1 MMDKIIAKKL
11 NYYKQLQKKLDAY
24 NTKASSLTF
33 RKHILERQKLNNYQ
47 NEYDKIRGL
56 LSKTTVRNVPDLEKR
71 KSELE
76 KLGAIA
82 VNSIG

>member
-1 MMDKIIAKKL
+1 MDNIIAKKL
-11 NYYKQLQKKLDAY
+11 HYYKQLQRKLDAY

-56 LSKTTVRNVPDLEKR
+56 LSQSTLRNVPDLKKR
-71 KSELE
+71 KDDLE
-76 KLGAIA
+76 KIGAIA
-82 VNSIG
+82 VNSIR

>member
-1 MMDKIIAKKL
+1 MDTIIAKKL
-11 NYYKQLQKKLDAY
+11 NYYKQLQRKLDAY

-56 LSKTTVRNVPDLEKR
+56 LSQSTLKNVPDLNER
-71 KSELE
+71 KNLN
-76 KLGAIA
+76 K
-82 VNSIG
+82 

>member
-1 MMDKIIAKKL
+1 MDTIIAKKKL
-11 NYYKQLQKKLDAY
+11 RYYRQLQRKLDAY

-56 LSKTTVRNVPDLEKR
+56 LSQSTLKNVPDLKKER
-71 KSELE
+71 KTL
-76 KLGAIA
+76 K
-82 VNSIG
+82 N